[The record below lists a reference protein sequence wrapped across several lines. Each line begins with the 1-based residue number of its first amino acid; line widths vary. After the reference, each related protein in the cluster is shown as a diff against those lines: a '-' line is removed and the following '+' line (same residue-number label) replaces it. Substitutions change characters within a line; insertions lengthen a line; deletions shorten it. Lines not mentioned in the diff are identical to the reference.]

1 MIARLAALLL
11 CAGLCGCVTVP
22 HQDYNKSANARVKKI
37 GVVTVPNPEEYS
49 VAIVHHPG
57 YNFGLVGGLVAAA
70 DQGSKTKTFTQQQ
83 VGKYIALGP
92 ELSGALNEALR
103 GSGFE
108 VLQVETGSASRSGF
122 LKDYPPAE
130 CDAYL
135 DVTIMTAGYWAE
147 YPSTPYLPSMHVPV
161 RLVDAHTKKVLYT
174 AHIYN
179 TDGIVPGGAIQLPPD
194 PAFAF
199 ADFEALKAS
208 PDRAA
213 QGMKEAARKVAGQ
226 IVSDIK

>member
-1 MIARLAALLL
+1 MFAKLSGVVLVAVLT
-11 CAGLCGCVTVP
+11 GCMTVP
-22 HQDYNKSANARVKKI
+22 HQDYNKSANAQVKKI

-57 YNFGLVGGLVAAA
+57 YNFGLVGSLVAAA
-70 DQGSKTKTFTQQQ
+70 DTSDKTKTFTQQQ

-92 ELSGALNEALR
+92 ELAGALQQALR

-108 VLQVETGSASRSGF
+108 VIEVPTSPAARSDF
-122 LKDYPPAE
+122 LKDYPPAQ

-135 DVTIMTAGYWAE
+135 DATVMTAGYWAE

-161 RLVDAHTKKVLYT
+161 RLVDAHTKKVLYV
-174 AHIYN
+174 AHIFN
-179 TDGIVPGGAIQLPPD
+179 SDGPLPDGAVQMTPD
-194 PAFAF
+194 PAYSF
-199 ADFEALKAS
+199 ADFNALKAA

-213 QGMKEAARKVAGQ
+213 QGMKEAAQQVAGR